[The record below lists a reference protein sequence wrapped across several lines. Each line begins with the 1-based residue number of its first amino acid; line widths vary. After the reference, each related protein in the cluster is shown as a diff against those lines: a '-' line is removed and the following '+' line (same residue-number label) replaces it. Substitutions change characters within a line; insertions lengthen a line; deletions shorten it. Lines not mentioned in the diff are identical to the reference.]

1 LRSGSDRSCP
11 LSINQANRCVRPC
24 GARQTLTEECTLRMR
39 THLETHVALAHTHE
53 QRRVHIRYS
62 SRTPCSVEYTQH
74 IGPAPTRVTIAFTRR
89 PTVAVLL
96 TVSKIQNRSRQ
107 HVCKHRC
114 HRRPTGG
121 KLPTPSRHR
130 SPTLTP
136 TVRGSRLTPAA
147 ASRCSKICPIDRPR
161 QHVCK
166 HRCDRRPT
174 GGKLHCQR
182 RRAIALPHS
191 LRLRTP
197 TGTVA
202 AAVAR
207 WSKIDRVDDRRHYV
221 CQHRRDQ
228 RPKVRHTVCRCRA
241 NALRHWL
248 RLRAP
253 TGTVTASR
261 VDPPATRWPHALA
274 PHHTERSRNPTV
286 REPAPH
292 RAAPLRTLP

>member
-1 LRSGSDRSCP
+1 LRSGRDRSCP

-96 TVSKIQNRSRQ
+96 KVSKIQNRSRQ

-114 HRRPTGG
+114 DRRPTGG

-136 TVRGSRLTPAA
+136 TTHADCA
-147 ASRCSKICPIDRPR
+147 R
-161 QHVCK
+161 QPPHS
-166 HRCDRRPT
+166 
-174 GGKLHCQR
+174 R
-182 RRAIALPHS
+182 RRFSMLENLS
-191 LRLRTP
+191 
-197 TGTVA
+197 
-202 AAVAR
+202 
-207 WSKIDRVDDRRHYV
+207 
-221 CQHRRDQ
+221 HR
-228 RPKVRHTVCRCRA
+228 PP
-241 NALRHWL
+241 
-248 RLRAP
+248 AP
-253 TGTVTASR
+253 TCVQAS
-261 VDPPATRWPHALA
+261 V
-274 PHHTERSRNPTV
+274 
-286 REPAPH
+286 
-292 RAAPLRTLP
+292 

>member
-1 LRSGSDRSCP
+1 
-11 LSINQANRCVRPC
+11 
-24 GARQTLTEECTLRMR
+24 MR

-96 TVSKIQNRSRQ
+96 KVSKIQNRS
-107 HVCKHRC
+107 
-114 HRRPTGG
+114 
-121 KLPTPSRHR
+121 
-130 SPTLTP
+130 
-136 TVRGSRLTPAA
+136 
-147 ASRCSKICPIDRPR
+147 R

-274 PHHTERSRNPTV
+274 PHHTERSRNPRV

-292 RAAPLRTLP
+292 RAARLRTLP

>member
-1 LRSGSDRSCP
+1 LRSGRDRSCP

-24 GARQTLTEECTLRMR
+24 GAPQTLTEECTLRMR

-96 TVSKIQNRSRQ
+96 KVSKIQNRSRQ

-136 TVRGSRLTPAA
+136 TTHAHGHSRR
-147 ASRCSKICPIDRPR
+147 SRCSMVENRSR
-161 QHVCK
+161 
-166 HRCDRRPT
+166 RRP
-174 GGKLHCQR
+174 
-182 RRAIALPHS
+182 
-191 LRLRTP
+191 
-197 TGTVA
+197 
-202 AAVAR
+202 
-207 WSKIDRVDDRRHYV
+207 
-221 CQHRRDQ
+221 
-228 RPKVRHTVCRCRA
+228 
-241 NALRHWL
+241 
-248 RLRAP
+248 
-253 TGTVTASR
+253 
-261 VDPPATRWPHALA
+261 
-274 PHHTERSRNPTV
+274 
-286 REPAPH
+286 
-292 RAAPLRTLP
+292 APLCVPASARPETQGPAHCLPLPRKCSPTLASAARAHGHSHRISG

>member
-1 LRSGSDRSCP
+1 MCASIGVTGDPRAANCP
-11 LSINQANRCVRPC
+11 RRRAIALPHSRRLCAAAASLPPPLLDARNSVPSTARANMCASIGVTGDPRAANCPRRR
-24 GARQTLTEECTLRMR
+24 AI
-39 THLETHVALAHTHE
+39 ALPHS
-53 QRRVHIRYS
+53 RR
-62 SRTPCSVEYTQH
+62 
-74 IGPAPTRVTIAFTRR
+74 
-89 PTVAVLL
+89 L
-96 TVSKIQNRSRQ
+96 
-107 HVCKHRC
+107 
-114 HRRPTGG
+114 
-121 KLPTPSRHR
+121 
-130 SPTLTP
+130 LTP

-182 RRAIALPHS
+182 RRAIALPQS

-274 PHHTERSRNPTV
+274 PHHTERSRNPRV

-292 RAAPLRTLP
+292 RAARLRTLP

>member
-1 LRSGSDRSCP
+1 MCASIGVTGDPRAANCPRRRAIALPHSRRLCAAAASLPPPLLDARKSVPSTARANMCASIGVTGYPRS
-11 LSINQANRCVRPC
+11 
-24 GARQTLTEECTLRMR
+24 
-39 THLETHVALAHTHE
+39 
-53 QRRVHIRYS
+53 
-62 SRTPCSVEYTQH
+62 
-74 IGPAPTRVTIAFTRR
+74 
-89 PTVAVLL
+89 
-96 TVSKIQNRSRQ
+96 
-107 HVCKHRC
+107 
-114 HRRPTGG
+114 G
-121 KLPTPSRHR
+121 KLPAPLCHR
-130 SPTLTP
+130 SPTP
-136 TVRGSRLTPAA
+136 IQAVRGGRLTLAA

-182 RRAIALPHS
+182 RRAIALPQS

-274 PHHTERSRNPTV
+274 PHHTERSRNPRV
-286 REPAPH
+286 REPAPN